1 MKGCESYEDM
11 DKIISIVL
19 AGYIIGVIILLLNK

>member
-1 MKGCESYEDM
+1 MKGCEPYEDM

-19 AGYIIGVIILLLNK
+19 AFFIIGVIILLLK